1 MNAQNNNK
9 LNAGSIAQTG
19 ALVSAVLASACCW
32 LPLLLIAFGVSGG
45 ALSAKFEALRPVL
58 LPVTFVLLGL
68 AFYFAYR
75 KPKTVETE
83 ASGSGEACCAIPAA
97 ANATK
102 PCCPPEGNRGFN
114 LKRLN
119 KLMLWVV
126 TVLVLAF
133 SFFPNYVGL
142 LLGSGDTAST
152 QIDANRVEWTMAVE
166 GMTCQGCAA
175 LIESE
180 LRKVPGVA
188 EVNVDYEKG
197 SAMVAAAPSVS
208 EADLRRA
215 IENAGYSISS
225 ATKKLNEQ
233 GDLQ

>member
-1 MNAQNNNK
+1 MKTETNNI

-32 LPLLLIAFGVSGG
+32 LPLLFIAFGVSGG
-45 ALSAKFEALRPVL
+45 ALAAKFETLRPVL
-58 LPVTFVLLGL
+58 LPVTFALLGL

-75 KPKTVETE
+75 KPRTVATE
-83 ASGSGEACCAIPAA
+83 STGNGEACCAVSTS
-97 ANATK
+97 ANGTE
-102 PCCPPEGNRGFN
+102 PCCPPEGTKGFN

-119 KLMLWVV
+119 KWMLWIV
-126 TVLVLAF
+126 TVFVLAF

-142 LLGSGDTAST
+142 LLGGVNAVAT
-152 QIDANRVEWTMAVE
+152 QIDANRIEWTMAVE

-188 EVNVDYEKG
+188 GAKVDYEKG
-197 SAMVAAAPSVS
+197 SAMVIAAPFVS

-215 IENAGYSISS
+215 IETAVYSTSS
-225 ATKKLNEQ
+225 TKKKTNDQ
-233 GDLQ
+233 GGSQ